1 MTNFVMVD
9 MADLKEAIRETIAEV
24 MKPQQVDNDER
35 DTLLSSK
42 ELCALLNVS
51 SVTLWRMQKEGRLQ
65 PQRVGRKVVFSK
77 NEVMALVKEGK
88 LSKYCR

>member
-1 MTNFVMVD
+1 MNNIIMVNV
-9 MADLKEAIRETIAEV
+9 ADLKEAIRETIAEV
-24 MKPQQVDNDER
+24 ITSPQQVDNER

-42 ELCALLNVS
+42 ELCDLLNVS

>member
-1 MTNFVMVD
+1 MVD

-24 MKPQQVDNDER
+24 MTSPQQVDNER

-42 ELCALLNVS
+42 ELCNLLNVS
-51 SVTLWRMQKEGRLQ
+51 SVTLWRMQKEGRLK

>member
-42 ELCALLNVS
+42 ELCDLLNVS